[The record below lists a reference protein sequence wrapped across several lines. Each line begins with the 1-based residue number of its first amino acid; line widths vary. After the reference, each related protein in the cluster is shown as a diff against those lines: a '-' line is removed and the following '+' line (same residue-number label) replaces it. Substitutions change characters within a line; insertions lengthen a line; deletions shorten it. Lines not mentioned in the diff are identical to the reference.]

1 MNYQSFVSK
10 IFLIINI
17 VILNTLASTVFANVS
32 DGDWRPQIVEKMFVL
47 PPKQLE
53 RVLNNDFKS
62 SSLFLNLKN
71 TDNKIQDRHKKIND
85 LNKAIPNFNGD
96 EQIELKHQV
105 ILEKR
110 DYIKDMNTRLNIKK
124 KHLLTKKRFFQQV
137 RRKAIFKNDIKSN
150 NKTSSFQKNKS
161 MALKRAEKMDKKISN
176 LIISNNLNK
185 KSKYFNEYYKTKKAM
200 NLLEKKIASH
210 PMFKAND
217 LLANPEN
224 KIASLDSFVQ
234 EIESELSVLELKE
247 QMLSQM
253 AKLVSLDAMD
263 LAEVVSKKSFG
274 ESNYTTE
281 DVNDPTNAIEL
292 FIH

>member
-124 KHLLTKKRFFQQV
+124 KLYR
-137 RRKAIFKNDIKSN
+137 NS
-150 NKTSSFQKNKS
+150 
-161 MALKRAEKMDKKISN
+161 
-176 LIISNNLNK
+176 
-185 KSKYFNEYYKTKKAM
+185 
-200 NLLEKKIASH
+200 
-210 PMFKAND
+210 
-217 LLANPEN
+217 
-224 KIASLDSFVQ
+224 
-234 EIESELSVLELKE
+234 
-247 QMLSQM
+247 
-253 AKLVSLDAMD
+253 
-263 LAEVVSKKSFG
+263 G
-274 ESNYTTE
+274 
-281 DVNDPTNAIEL
+281 
-292 FIH
+292 

>member
-1 MNYQSFVSK
+1 MV
-10 IFLIINI
+10 
-17 VILNTLASTVFANVS
+17 
-32 DGDWRPQIVEKMFVL
+32 
-47 PPKQLE
+47 
-53 RVLNNDFKS
+53 
-62 SSLFLNLKN
+62 
-71 TDNKIQDRHKKIND
+71 
-85 LNKAIPNFNGD
+85 
-96 EQIELKHQV
+96 
-105 ILEKR
+105 
-110 DYIKDMNTRLNIKK
+110 
-124 KHLLTKKRFFQQV
+124 
-137 RRKAIFKNDIKSN
+137 
-150 NKTSSFQKNKS
+150 
-161 MALKRAEKMDKKISN
+161 
-176 LIISNNLNK
+176 SNNLNK

-224 KIASLDSFVQ
+224 KIASLDLFVQ

-281 DVNDPTNAIEL
+281 DVNDPTNAIDL